1 MSRVPRLF
9 HRVEDIAELDDMPAP
24 TAVADIDTRAR
35 HIVNRA
41 MANGDVLGQ
50 VDIHAGSL
58 LFHAPGEVNQA
69 IIDQSIRRVVL
80 RAWTRGAIEVFE
92 LIHLAVVEQRV
103 ARCLRVSDKAD
114 ATRSSF
120 GNMAATN
127 GDSAVVTVYE
137 K

>member
-41 MANGDVLGQ
+41 MADGDVLGQ

-58 LFHAPGEVNQA
+58 LFHAPGRVDQA
-69 IIDQSIRRVVL
+69 IIDEALRRVVL
-80 RAWTRGAIEVFE
+80 RAWTRGAIELAE
-92 LIHLAVVEQRV
+92 HIHLAVVEQRD
-103 ARCLRVSDKAD
+103 APCWRASRKA
-114 ATRSSF
+114 
-120 GNMAATN
+120 
-127 GDSAVVTVYE
+127 
-137 K
+137 